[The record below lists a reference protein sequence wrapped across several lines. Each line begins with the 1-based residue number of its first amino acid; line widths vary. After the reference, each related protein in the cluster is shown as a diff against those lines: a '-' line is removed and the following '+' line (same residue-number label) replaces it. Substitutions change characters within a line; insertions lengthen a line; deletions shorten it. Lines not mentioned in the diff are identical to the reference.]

1 MYDLNKVQRLMHM
14 ICWFIG
20 LVEAALKMSKLL
32 NGVQMQDSWSQAEDG
47 FDWSTATRSF
57 KLLWFFTDFEWPLLF
72 GACVDFGHRHL
83 L

>member
-1 MYDLNKVQRLMHM
+1 
-14 ICWFIG
+14 
-20 LVEAALKMSKLL
+20 
-32 NGVQMQDSWSQAEDG
+32 MQDSWSQAEDG

-57 KLLWFFTDFEWPLLF
+57 KLLWFFTDFEWPLLL